1 MPLWPIGLRGKGLN
15 KLRATFE
22 GIYILIFLILDSAF
36 EYMIVLSCAYNSYLL
51 TYCRFNSTIK
61 GSITEVNY
69 FGMVMNIA
77 CMECS
82 NLSRWDLFYRTLCMF
97 YDTQRKGEHSVTL

>member
-36 EYMIVLSCAYNSYLL
+36 EYIIVLSCAYNSYIL
-51 TYCRFNSTIK
+51 TYSKLSIQFNNK
-61 GSITEVNY
+61 RLNY
-69 FGMVMNIA
+69 RGQLLWNGHEYRMYGM
-77 CMECS
+77 
-82 NLSRWDLFYRTLCMF
+82 
-97 YDTQRKGEHSVTL
+97 

>member
-36 EYMIVLSCAYNSYLL
+36 EYMIVLSCAYNSYIPGPEQ
-51 TYCRFNSTIK
+51 SMK
-61 GSITEVNY
+61 SIIDGN
-69 FGMVMNIA
+69 
-77 CMECS
+77 
-82 NLSRWDLFYRTLCMF
+82 R
-97 YDTQRKGEHSVTL
+97 